1 MAQIGSILREARI
14 RMGLNLKQVSEIT
27 KIRVKYLE
35 ALEEDDYGAIPG
47 PTFIKA
53 YLRTYASM
61 LRLDA
66 DSLVEE
72 YRTSY
77 ERRKS
82 SQSEFYDLTLEQ
94 MSSRSMRGRK
104 KRPVRNTRRGYT
116 LAGVLA
122 IVAVILLA
130 YLGSRPGQKEPVIDG
145 NSVGGSTTT
154 LVTAASSTTLGGLA
168 ATSTTE
174 AVYTG
179 GDVLLRI
186 LAAGDCFVIIK
197 ELDSSGKVVVSKVL
211 KSGEE
216 VTAQGFKRY
225 WVNLGEPDAVQVF
238 INGVQYQ
245 VSGEGG
251 VFYVTETKIE
261 RAP

>member
-1 MAQIGSILREARI
+1 MTQIGSILREARI

-72 YRTSY
+72 YRTTY

-122 IVAVILLA
+122 IIAVILLA
-130 YLGSRPGQKEPVIDG
+130 YLGSRPGQGEAVIDV
-145 NSVGGSTTT
+145 NSVGGPTTT
-154 LVTAASSTTLGGLA
+154 LSSTATSTTLGGVA
-168 ATSTTE
+168 TTSTTE
-174 AVYTG
+174 AQFTG
-179 GDVLLRI
+179 ADVTLRI
-186 LAAGDCFVIIK
+186 QAAGDCFVIIK
-197 ELDSSGKVVVSKVL
+197 ELDATGKVMASKVL
-211 KSGEE
+211 KSGED
-216 VTAQGFKRY
+216 VTVQGAKRY

-238 INGVQYQ
+238 INGVKYE
-245 VSGEGG
+245 VSGEGDI
-251 VFYVTETKIE
+251 FYVTETKIE

>member
-122 IVAVILLA
+122 IVAVVVLA
-130 YLGSRPGQKEPVIDG
+130 YVGSRPGQGEAVIDG
-145 NSVGGSTTT
+145 NSVGGVTTT
-154 LVTAASSTTLGGLA
+154 LSSATSTTLGGVA
-168 ATSTTE
+168 TTSTTE

-179 GDVLLRI
+179 GDVTLRVR
-186 LAAGDCFVIIK
+186 ATGDCFIIIK
-197 ELDSSGKVVVSKVL
+197 ELDANGKVVASKVL
-211 KSGEE
+211 KSGED
-216 VTAQGFKRY
+216 VTAQGAKRY

-238 INGVQYQ
+238 INGVRHQ
-245 VSGEGG
+245 VSGEGDI
-251 VFYVTETKIE
+251 FYVTETKIE
-261 RAP
+261 RAQ

>member
-53 YLRTYASM
+53 YLRTYATT

-82 SQSEFYDLTLEQ
+82 SQNEFYDLTLEQ

-130 YLGSRPGQKEPVIDG
+130 YLGSRPGQREAVVDP
-145 NSVGGSTTT
+145 NSVGGPTTTMSAAATTT
-154 LVTAASSTTLGGLA
+154 LSGKAGTT
-168 ATSTTE
+168 TTE
-174 AVYTG
+174 AQLTG

-197 ELDSSGKVVVSKVL
+197 ELDANGKVITSKVL

-216 VTAQGFKRY
+216 AIAQGAKRY

-238 INGVQYQ
+238 INGVQYP
-245 VSGEGG
+245 VSGEGDI
-251 VFYVTETKIE
+251 FWVTETKIE
-261 RAP
+261 RVP